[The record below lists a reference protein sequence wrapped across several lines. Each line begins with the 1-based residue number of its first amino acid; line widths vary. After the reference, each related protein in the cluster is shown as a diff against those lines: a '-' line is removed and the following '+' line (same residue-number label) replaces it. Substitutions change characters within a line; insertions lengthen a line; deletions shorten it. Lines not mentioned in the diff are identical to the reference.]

1 MSMDPKR
8 APVKPARMYDATAR
22 RERAREL
29 RASTLHVAYEMFQ
42 ANGFAA
48 TTVESIAQAAAV
60 SAATIYKTYGGKAGL
75 VRALCDRALAGTGP
89 IPAEERFDAFR
100 SVKDPRNVIEGWGR
114 LTSEVSPR
122 ISPLLLWL
130 REAGRLDAD
139 AAALFR
145 ELDGKRLRRMADNA
159 GFLADA
165 RHLRHGVTKQDARDI
180 MWFLTAPDTY
190 DLLVNQ
196 RRWSIRKYSNW
207 MAETM
212 AAALL

>member
-1 MSMDPKR
+1 MDLEKP
-8 APVKPARMYDATAR
+8 PVKSARTYDATAR
-22 RERAREL
+22 RERADEL
-29 RASTLHVAYEMFQ
+29 RASTLDVAYRMFR

-75 VRALCDRALAGTGP
+75 IRALSDRALAGAGP
-89 IPAEERFDAFR
+89 VPAETRSDALR
-100 SVKDPRNVIEGWGR
+100 SAKDPRNVVEGWGR
-114 LTSEVSPR
+114 LASEVAPR
-122 ISPLLLWL
+122 ISPILLWL

-145 ELDGKRLRRMADNA
+145 ELDRKRLRRMADNA

-165 RHLRHGVTKQDARDI
+165 GHLRLGVTKRDARDI
-180 MWFLTAPDTY
+180 MWFLTAPETY

-196 RRWSIRKYSNW
+196 RRWSIRKYSRW
-207 MAETM
+207 MAESI

>member
-1 MSMDPKR
+1 MDPER
-8 APVKPARMYDATAR
+8 SPVKPARKYDATTR
-22 RERAREL
+22 RERADEL
-29 RASTLHVAYEMFQ
+29 RASTLDVANEMFR

-48 TTVESIAQAAAV
+48 TTVESIAQATGV

-89 IPAEERFDAFR
+89 IPAEERSDALR
-100 SVKDPRNVIEGWGR
+100 SANDPRTVIAGWGR

-130 REAGRLDAD
+130 REAGRLDAE

-145 ELDGKRLRRMADNA
+145 ELDGRRLRRMADNA

-165 RHLRHGVTKQDARDI
+165 GHLRSGVTKRDARDI

-196 RRWSIRKYSNW
+196 RRWSIRKYSGW
-207 MAETM
+207 LAQTLT
-212 AAALL
+212 AALL

>member
-1 MSMDPKR
+1 MSMDPKPS
-8 APVKPARMYDATAR
+8 PVKPARMYDGTAR
-22 RERAREL
+22 RERASQL
-29 RASTLHVAYEMFQ
+29 RASTLDVAYEMFQ
-42 ANGFAA
+42 ASGFAA

-75 VRALCDRALAGTGP
+75 IRALCDRALAGSGP
-89 IPAEERFDAFR
+89 VPAEERSDALR
-100 SVKDPRNVIEGWGR
+100 SMKDPRTVIEGWGR
-114 LTSEVSPR
+114 LASEVSPR

-145 ELDGKRLRRMADNA
+145 ELDGNRLRRMADNA

-165 RHLRHGVTKQDARDI
+165 GHLRHGVTKRDARDI

-196 RRWSIRKYSNW
+196 RRWSVRKYSSW
-207 MAETM
+207 MAETI
-212 AAALL
+212 AATLL

>member
-1 MSMDPKR
+1 
-8 APVKPARMYDATAR
+8 MYDATAR
-22 RERAREL
+22 RERADEL
-29 RASTLHVAYEMFQ
+29 RASTLDVANEMFR

-89 IPAEERFDAFR
+89 ISAEERSDALR
-100 SVKDPRNVIEGWGR
+100 SAKDPRRVIAGWGR

-145 ELDGKRLRRMADNA
+145 ELDGRRLRRMADNA
-159 GFLADA
+159 GFLADSG
-165 RHLRHGVTKQDARDI
+165 HLRHGVTKRDARDI

-196 RRWSIRKYSNW
+196 RRWSIRKYSGW
-207 MAETM
+207 LAQTM
-212 AAALL
+212 TATLL

>member
-1 MSMDPKR
+1 MDPER
-8 APVKPARMYDATAR
+8 SSVKPAREYDATTR
-22 RERAREL
+22 RERADEL
-29 RASTLHVAYEMFQ
+29 RASTLDVANEMFR

-48 TTVESIAQAAAV
+48 TTVESIAQAAGV

-89 IPAEERFDAFR
+89 IPAEERSDALR
-100 SVKDPRNVIEGWGR
+100 SANDPRTVIAGWGR

-130 REAGRLDAD
+130 REAGRLDAE

-145 ELDGKRLRRMADNA
+145 ELDGRRLRRMADNA

-165 RHLRHGVTKQDARDI
+165 GHLRSGVTKRDARDI

-196 RRWSIRKYSNW
+196 RRWSIRKYSGW
-207 MAETM
+207 LAQTLT
-212 AAALL
+212 AALL